1 MFFVLFF
8 GNILLLQT
16 PPNPTSSLRAEGDG
30 AAWRG
35 RREECSPLQVCTG
48 WVFAYLR
55 SSESGRRKF
64 AYVNI
69 DLHGPS
75 REDRP
80 TVTQTLTK

>member
-1 MFFVLFF
+1 LFLFF
-8 GNILLLQT
+8 GLLFFGDIPLLRT
-16 PPNPTSSLRAEGDG
+16 PPNPTSSLWAEGDG

-35 RREECSPLQVCTG
+35 RREARQPPAG
-48 WVFAYLR
+48 VFAYLR
-55 SSESGRRKF
+55 GSESGRRKF

-69 DLHGPS
+69 DVHGPS